1 MARNMEFNWTE
12 ADLVVH
18 PVQAVTA
25 YPTQHGVVI
34 RQQKQNDRDR
44 DDAVMIPHYSIDLL
58 IRRRG
63 RQLVDALISAVVA
76 VVLTVVLGARTS
88 AATTATGLHAP
99 QSGCRRTC
107 AARADGRG
115 RGVMGNWVSSKSE
128 RRIGVLQDAQRC
140 SR

>member
-58 IRRRG
+58 IRRL
-63 RQLVDALISAVVA
+63 QYLQNTSVISVE
-76 VVLTVVLGARTS
+76 R
-88 AATTATGLHAP
+88 AADSELADIL
-99 QSGCRRTC
+99 
-107 AARADGRG
+107 AA
-115 RGVMGNWVSSKSE
+115 E
-128 RRIGVLQDAQRC
+128 
-140 SR
+140 

>member
-34 RQQKQNDRDR
+34 RQHKQNDRDR

-58 IRRRG
+58 IRRL
-63 RQLVDALISAVVA
+63 QYLQNTSVISVE
-76 VVLTVVLGARTS
+76 R
-88 AATTATGLHAP
+88 AADSELADIL
-99 QSGCRRTC
+99 
-107 AARADGRG
+107 AA
-115 RGVMGNWVSSKSE
+115 E
-128 RRIGVLQDAQRC
+128 
-140 SR
+140 

>member
-1 MARNMEFNWTE
+1 MEFNWTE

-58 IRRRG
+58 IRRL
-63 RQLVDALISAVVA
+63 QYLQNTSVISVE
-76 VVLTVVLGARTS
+76 R
-88 AATTATGLHAP
+88 AADSELADIL
-99 QSGCRRTC
+99 
-107 AARADGRG
+107 AA
-115 RGVMGNWVSSKSE
+115 E
-128 RRIGVLQDAQRC
+128 
-140 SR
+140 

>member
-58 IRRRG
+58 IRRL
-63 RQLVDALISAVVA
+63 QYLQNSSVISVE
-76 VVLTVVLGARTS
+76 R
-88 AATTATGLHAP
+88 AADSELADIL
-99 QSGCRRTC
+99 
-107 AARADGRG
+107 AA
-115 RGVMGNWVSSKSE
+115 E
-128 RRIGVLQDAQRC
+128 
-140 SR
+140 